1 MIRGLLTAAALTA
14 AATFTFG
21 ASDPAAT
28 AASAPAVPS
37 AQSVI
42 NVGDRLRYQVT
53 EDGDP
58 AVDLVVNNAGTLELP
73 YYGPIVA
80 AGKTLPALLADIK
93 EALERE
99 LYVTATVRLTV
110 TEFHTRA
117 INRGRVHLT
126 GQVRKLGP
134 FDIDMSERNTLGRT
148 ILAAGGLSDFA
159 DDRKVRVVRKDP
171 ATGGFKTI
179 VVDLKEV
186 LEKGRIEKDLE
197 LQDGD
202 FIIVDEKI
210 IKW

>member
-1 MIRGLLTAAALTA
+1 MTRGLLTAAVMIIAVPFTTGASEPAALTA
-14 AATFTFG
+14 GPT
-21 ASDPAAT
+21 AAT
-28 AASAPAVPS
+28 AAPS
-37 AQSVI
+37 LV
-42 NVGDRLRYQVT
+42 NVGDRLRYQVA
-53 EDGDP
+53 EDGDAP
-58 AVDLVVNNAGTLELP
+58 VDLIVSNAGTLDLP
-73 YYGPIVA
+73 YFGPIVA

-93 EALERE
+93 EALEQD